1 LILLR
6 FKKCIDSATKN
17 SLEKKQDRGLRNSFE
32 ILFLVKFGSDSI
44 SRKENPYP
52 AIVPLIL
59 KKGFIKKSLQEVF
72 LQFVV
77 FLSKFNQFK
86 NEQTISDGRNAG
98 IVGSRMA
105 QPSCNGTE

>member
-17 SLEKKQDRGLRNSFE
+17 SLEKKKDRGLRNSFE

-59 KKGFIKKSLQEVF
+59 KKGFIKKKYARTLLAICIF
-72 LQFVV
+72 LLKV
-77 FLSKFNQFK
+77 
-86 NEQTISDGRNAG
+86 
-98 IVGSRMA
+98 
-105 QPSCNGTE
+105 

>member
-1 LILLR
+1 MEL
-6 FKKCIDSATKN
+6 CN
-17 SLEKKQDRGLRNSFE
+17 SLEV
-32 ILFLVKFGSDSI
+32 LFLEKFGSDSI
-44 SRKENPYP
+44 PRKENPYQ

-59 KKGFIKKSLQEVF
+59 KKGFKKKSLQEVF

-77 FLSKFNQFK
+77 FLSKFNQIK